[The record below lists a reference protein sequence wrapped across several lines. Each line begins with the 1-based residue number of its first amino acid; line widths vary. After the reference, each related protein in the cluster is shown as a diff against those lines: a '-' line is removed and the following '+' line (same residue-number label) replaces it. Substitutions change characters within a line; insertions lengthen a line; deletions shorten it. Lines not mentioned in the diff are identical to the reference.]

1 MQDGNSTIG
10 LGLSAPLGP
19 LGQRPLG
26 SSLKIKPEN
35 QTEFNEMFKNFLED
49 VNHLQNKSSE
59 SIQKMVA
66 GEIKDPHQVM
76 LAMGEAK
83 MALNLLVEIRNKVME
98 AYREVINMRG

>member
-1 MQDGNSTIG
+1 MANELNVSNFGVRQ
-10 LGLSAPLGP
+10 ALGP
-19 LGQRPLG
+19 IGQSPFPP
-26 SSLKIKPEN
+26 SIKIKPEH
-35 QTEFNEMFKNFLED
+35 QTEFKGMFENFLND
-49 VNHLQNKSSE
+49 VNHLQNKSAE

-83 MALNLLVEIRNKVME
+83 MALNLLVEVRNKVMD